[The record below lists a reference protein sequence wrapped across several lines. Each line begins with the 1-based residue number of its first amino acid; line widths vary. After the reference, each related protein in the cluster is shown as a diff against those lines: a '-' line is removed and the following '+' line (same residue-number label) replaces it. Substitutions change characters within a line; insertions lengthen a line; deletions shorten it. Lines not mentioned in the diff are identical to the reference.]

1 MLFRFSLYGFLK
13 NQRYFEPF
21 LLLVFIDKGL
31 SFAAIGFLIA
41 IRELTVNLLELP
53 SGAVAD
59 LWGRKKAMILAFVAY
74 IVSFLLFAKTDQFL
88 FLAAAMFI
96 YGVGEA
102 FRTGTH
108 KAIIF
113 NWLHLQNRTDE
124 RTKIYGY
131 TRSWSKIGSALSVII
146 ATLIVIFS
154 DSYEYVFLF
163 AIVPYLLAI
172 INFLGYPCELDR
184 LAQTIPSL
192 KKVAKQTLGTL
203 RETVKHTSLRRIIIE
218 GMAFDG
224 IFGTVKDYLQPILA
238 LAAVATA
245 GKLFNSESLS
255 ETQHTAIYVGI
266 AYFILYLLSAVASR
280 KAHRI
285 ETAFSSDLRATQF
298 LWGMG
303 TVIFLTIT
311 IGAYYSATAF
321 VIGAFILFHVLHN
334 LWRPVFISRL
344 AVQSTESQRAT
355 TLSIESLARRITIV
369 IASPLLGWAID
380 EVVRHNLGGKFW
392 PIGAVGLIVFLF
404 FTLTSQR
411 SKTTI

>member
-21 LLLVFIDKGL
+21 LFLVFVDKGL

-41 IRELTVNLLELP
+41 IRELTVNLLEIP
-53 SGAVAD
+53 SGAIAD
-59 LWGRKKAMILAFVAY
+59 LWGRRKAMILAFVAY
-74 IVSFLLFAKTDQFL
+74 IASFIVFAKADQFFL
-88 FLAAAMFI
+88 LAAAMFL
-96 YGVGEA
+96 YGIGEA

-113 NWLHLQNRTDE
+113 TWLHLQNQTDQ
-124 RTKIYGY
+124 RTKVYGY

-154 DSYEYVFLF
+154 DSYEYVFLI

-172 INFLGYPCELDR
+172 INFLGYPRELDNA
-184 LAQTIPSL
+184 AQTKLSL
-192 KKVAKQTLGTL
+192 RNITKQTLSTL
-203 RETVKHTSLRRIIIE
+203 RETITRSSLRRIVIE

-224 IFGTVKDYLQPILA
+224 VFGTVKDYLQPILA
-238 LAAVATA
+238 LAATVTA
-245 GKLFNSESLS
+245 AKFFSNETLS
-255 ETQHTAIYVGI
+255 DTQHTAIFVGI

-280 KAHRI
+280 KAHRV
-285 ETAFSSDLRATQF
+285 EVMFGSELRASQQY
-298 LWGMG
+298 WAIG

-321 VIGAFILFHVLHN
+321 VISAFILFHVLQN

-344 AVQSTESQRAT
+344 AAQSTESQRAT
-355 TLSIESLARRITIV
+355 TLSIESLARRITII
-369 IASPLLGWAID
+369 IAAPLLGWAID
-380 EVVRHNLGGKFW
+380 EVARNDMGGKFW
-392 PIGAVGLIVFLF
+392 PIGAMGLVVFVF
-404 FTLTSQR
+404 FTLTSLR
-411 SKTTI
+411 SK

>member
-1 MLFRFSLYGFLK
+1 MLFRFSIYGFLK

-41 IRELTVNLLELP
+41 IRELTVNLLEIP

-74 IVSFLLFAKTDQFL
+74 IVSFLLFAKADQFL
-88 FLAAAMFI
+88 FLAAAMFF

-113 NWLHLQNRTDE
+113 NWLELNNRTDE
-124 RTKIYGY
+124 RTKVYGY

-154 DSYEYVFLF
+154 DSYEYVFLI

-172 INFLGYPCELDR
+172 INFLGYPSELDR

-192 KKVAKQTLGTL
+192 KNVAKQTLGTL
-203 RETVKHTSLRRIIIE
+203 RETVKHTSLRKIIIE

-266 AYFILYLLSAVASR
+266 AYFTLYLLSALASR
-280 KAHRI
+280 NAHRV
-285 ETAFSSDLRATQF
+285 EALFGSDLRASQYF
-298 LWGMG
+298 WAMG

-344 AVQSTESQRAT
+344 AAQSTESQRAT
-355 TLSIESLARRITIV
+355 TLSIESLAKRITIV
-369 IASPLLGWAID
+369 IAAPLLGWAID
-380 EVVRHNLGGKFW
+380 ETSKREIGGEFW